1 MECTLGQF
9 CNVGNLRSVNKVPFS
24 TEFHLSKLE
33 SRVKLSQGKPRDLS
47 RCNFQ
52 QVQIVEITKTLRHFT
67 YTYILW
73 SSLLSREVKKN
84 PQNSSTSIHCMLV
97 CLEQILFK
105 LELFDWAMLSL
116 LVIKSW
122 GLKASHFATLKFQIF
137 AYFEKVAYVVLQS
150 IKWCL

>member
-9 CNVGNLRSVNKVPFS
+9 CIVKNLRSVKKVPFS
-24 TEFHLSKLE
+24 AEFHPSKLE

-52 QVQIVEITKTLRHFT
+52 IVEITK
-67 YTYILW
+67 ILTDISLIPW

-84 PQNSSTSIHCMLV
+84 PKNSLTSIHCMLV

-116 LVIKSW
+116 SK
-122 GLKASHFATLKFQIF
+122 
-137 AYFEKVAYVVLQS
+137 KVMGIESFTFCYPQVS
-150 IKWCL
+150 NFCLLWKYYILYRREY

>member
-9 CNVGNLRSVNKVPFS
+9 CNVKNLRSDKKVPFS
-24 TEFHLSKLE
+24 AEFYPSKLE

-52 QVQIVEITKTLRHFT
+52 QVQIVEITK
-67 YTYILW
+67 ILTDISLIPW

-116 LVIKSW
+116 SLSNKVVGVESFTFCYHQVSNFCLLWKGCIVI
-122 GLKASHFATLKFQIF
+122 
-137 AYFEKVAYVVLQS
+137 QS
-150 IKWCL
+150 IKSCL